1 MRMSKLFSAIG
12 LLVVTLAITP
22 PASGQNTQKLLKS
35 SDMAFIGTVL
45 EMHAVSFAGV
55 EASPETMV
63 VKVDKVLEKPAAI
76 VLRAGDKITV
86 AAKDPS
92 QFRTGLQA
100 TFYCVGWVFGS
111 GVALR
116 EVGHEVP
123 SDPTD
128 PVNPDQKQ
136 QEQTE
141 VRKQIGDAELRA
153 RIQSAERVIVGR
165 VTKVQ
170 EAKLEAAA
178 ATRVPISEHNPEWT
192 DATIHVEST
201 IKGDSSA
208 QNVVVR
214 FPASIDV
221 MWYEAPKLK
230 EGQEGTFFLQTD
242 KLSGSPTALIEGVQG
257 PVYMVPRPGDVMA
270 KSEAERVRALSK
282 E

>member
-1 MRMSKLFSAIG
+1 MRMAKLFSTIG

-22 PASGQNTQKLLKS
+22 PASSQNTQMLSKS

-55 EASPETMV
+55 EASPKTMV

-76 VLRAGDKITV
+76 VLRAGDKVTV

-92 QFRTGLQA
+92 QFHAGLQA

-111 GVALR
+111 GAALR

-123 SDPTD
+123 SDPSD

-141 VRKQIGDAELRA
+141 VRKQIGDADLRA

-178 ATRVPISEHNPEWT
+178 TRVPISEHNPDWT

-230 EGQEGTFFLQTD
+230 EGQEGTFFLQRD
-242 KLSGSPTALIEGVQG
+242 KISGSPTALIEGVQG
-257 PVYMVPRPGDVMA
+257 PVYMVPHPGDVMP
-270 KSEAERVRALSK
+270 KGEAERVRSLSNQ
-282 E
+282 

>member
-1 MRMSKLFSAIG
+1 MRMAKLFCTIG
-12 LLVVTLAITP
+12 LLVMSLAITP
-22 PASGQNTQKLLKS
+22 PASGQNTQTLSKS

-55 EASPETMV
+55 AASPETMV
-63 VKVDKVLEKPAAI
+63 VKIDRVLEKPAAI
-76 VLRAGDKITV
+76 VLRAGDKVTV

-92 QFRTGLQA
+92 QFHPGLQA

-136 QEQTE
+136 QEQAE
-141 VRKQIGDAELRA
+141 VRKQISDADLRA
-153 RIQSAERVIVGR
+153 RIQSSEQVSVGR
-165 VTKVQ
+165 VAKVQ
-170 EAKLEAAA
+170 EAKLEAAT

-192 DATIHVEST
+192 DATIHIEST

-230 EGQEGTFFLQTD
+230 EGQEGTFFLQKD
-242 KLSGSPTALIEGVQG
+242 KLSGSPMALIEGVQG
-257 PVYMVPRPGDVMA
+257 TVYMALRPGDV
-270 KSEAERVRALSK
+270 LSK
-282 E
+282 GEAQRVKALANQ